1 MIAWLIGR
9 PKVVIGLVLVALFA
23 GWTVIAYRHGVK
35 TERADWEKAK
45 RIAEAAA
52 RQTEHD
58 LAELA
63 AKGAARLAEKERL
76 LNEQAKRSA
85 ETIRTLLAGV
95 PECRV
100 PAGVGRVLDATAGSL
115 PATPVVARTPDPG
128 PDDSALDTVV
138 NLADILDTVNAN
150 YAICKRNVDRLSE
163 AASWYTDLRERV
175 NAKE

>member
-1 MIAWLIGR
+1 MIAWLIAR
-9 PKVVIGLVLVALFA
+9 PKVIVGAVLVALFA

-35 TERADWEKAK
+35 TERADWTERQ

-58 LAELA
+58 LADLA

-85 ETIRTLLAGV
+85 DTIRTLLAGV

-100 PAGVGRVLDATAGSL
+100 PARVGRVLDATAGSV
-115 PATPVVARTPDPG
+115 PATAEIPGSISPDP
-128 PDDSALDTVV
+128 DDPSLGALIG
-138 NLADILDTVNAN
+138 LAETLDTVNEN
-150 YAICKRNVDRLSE
+150 YRRCALNIQRLNGVRD
-163 AASWYTDLRERV
+163 WYEDVRSRV
-175 NAKE
+175 NGP

>member
-85 ETIRTLLAGV
+85 DTIRTLLAGV

-100 PAGVGRVLDATAGSL
+100 PARVGRVLDATAGSL
-115 PATPVVARTPDPG
+115 PATAEIPGSISPDP
-128 PDDSALDTVV
+128 DDPSLGALIG
-138 NLADILDTVNAN
+138 LAETLDTVNEN
-150 YAICKRNVDRLSE
+150 YRRCALNIQRLNGVRD
-163 AASWYTDLRERV
+163 WYEDVRSRV
-175 NAKE
+175 NGP